1 MARLVV
7 QPGSPAAWEIQLK
20 AGTNSLGRGPA
31 NDVTLDDPSVSGTHC
46 QVVVEGGQVVIIDL
60 GSTNGTYVNRTRVR
74 QAVLQPGQTIRL
86 GGLEM
91 VFRADAPA
99 RAGAA
104 PSAPTAPPPPTARAI
119 GPPRA
124 VRVGPAATVTLAAPP
139 VAVATGRQ
147 APIPAPP
154 VTAAP
159 TTAVGSGPCKSH
171 PRTPGRF
178 FCTHCQLF
186 FCEICVNTRG
196 HQKFCRTCGTECVP
210 VQVQIERPAAPKSF
224 FARLPGAFVYP
235 FRGSGLLV
243 LIATTFVLALM
254 DFLGSWWLFF
264 ILKIIA
270 YGYLFSFMQ
279 NLIHSTA
286 NEEEQ
291 MPDLPGFDDV
301 LGGAWRLTVT
311 VLVSFGVPILL
322 SVLKVFSALPDSDF
336 KMEIPTSAIMATTV
350 LGCLYFPMAFLA
362 VAMKDTALAVNP
374 LVVIPAIFKVPLG
387 YLVTALVVIGIFALR
402 QFGGGAAGFA
412 SIMSFHARA
421 MSTMFM
427 AFGLRAIWS
436 LVSLY
441 LLTVSMRILGLLYV
455 TNKHK
460 FGWFGH

>member
-20 AGTNSLGRGPA
+20 AGTNSFGRGPA
-31 NDVTLDDPSVSGTHC
+31 NDVTLDDPSVSGSHC
-46 QVVVEGGQVVIIDL
+46 QIVVESGKAVVIDL
-60 GSTNGTYVNRTRVR
+60 GSTNGTFVNRARVR
-74 QAVLQPGQTIRL
+74 QAVLQPGQTIHL

-91 VFRADAPA
+91 MFHADAPA
-99 RAGAA
+99 RTGAA
-104 PSAPTAPPPPTARAI
+104 PSAPAARPPPTARAV

-139 VAVATGRQ
+139 VAVATGIQ
-147 APIPAPP
+147 APIAAPP
-154 VTAAP
+154 FTAAP
-159 TTAVGSGPCKSH
+159 TAAVGSGPCKYH

-186 FCEICVNTRG
+186 FCEICVTTRG
-196 HQKFCRTCGTECVP
+196 LQKFCRTCGTECVP
-210 VQVQIERPAAPKSF
+210 VQVQIQRPAGPKSF

-243 LIATTFVLALM
+243 LIATTFVLALL

-279 NLIHSTA
+279 NLIHATA

-311 VLVSFGVPILL
+311 VLVSFGVPIVLSLL
-322 SVLKVFSALPDSDF
+322 QTFSVLAES
-336 KMEIPTSAIMATTV
+336 KMEIPTSAIIATRV
-350 LGCLYFPMAFLA
+350 LGYLYFPMAFLA

-374 LVVIPAIFKVPLG
+374 LVVIPAILKVPLE
-387 YLVTALVVIGIFALR
+387 YLVTTLVVIGIFALR
-402 QFGGGAAGFA
+402 ESGGAAAGFA
-412 SIMSFHARA
+412 SSAVYSTRD

-427 AFGLRAIWS
+427 AFGLRAIWA
-436 LVSLY
+436 LVSVY
-441 LLTVSMRILGLLYV
+441 LLTVSMRTLGLLYV
-455 TNKHK
+455 TNKQK
-460 FGWFGH
+460 IGWFGH